1 MKVKS
6 TLVKFMFCV
15 IQYPFCSM
23 VLFESGCLLLQS
35 GKDS

>member
-6 TLVKFMFCV
+6 TLVKSVFFV

-23 VLFESGCLLLQS
+23 VLFESWCLLLQS
-35 GKDS
+35 GKNS

>member
-1 MKVKS
+1 MEVKITS
-6 TLVKFMFCV
+6 IKFVFFVM
-15 IQYPFCSM
+15 QYHVCGM